1 MSKKKYQYRIEKKA
15 DGVYIIKE
23 RHTFMFFWSF
33 WTTGSIRFK
42 IAKQYASPQL
52 AEDAIVK
59 AAQERGVDV
68 FIMNVDNAKSVLSK
82 LEKKAKK
89 KQRKTT
95 RAKEEK
101 ERNLRRI
108 GKIDDEMVPEKKPIR
123 KTRTKKTE

>member
-23 RHTFMFFWSF
+23 RHTFMFFWCF
-33 WTTGSIRFK
+33 WTAGSIRFK
-42 IAKQYASPQL
+42 IAKQYASPLL
-52 AEDAIVK
+52 AEDAIIK
-59 AAQERGVDV
+59 AAKEKGVEV

-89 KQRKTT
+89 EQRKATK
-95 RAKEEK
+95 AKEEK

-108 GKIDDEMVPEKKPIR
+108 RKDDE
-123 KTRTKKTE
+123 

>member
-59 AAQERGVDV
+59 RKSCTGEGRRRVHYERRQCQKCFV
-68 FIMNVDNAKSVLSK
+68 
-82 LEKKAKK
+82 
-89 KQRKTT
+89 
-95 RAKEEK
+95 
-101 ERNLRRI
+101 
-108 GKIDDEMVPEKKPIR
+108 
-123 KTRTKKTE
+123 KTRKEG